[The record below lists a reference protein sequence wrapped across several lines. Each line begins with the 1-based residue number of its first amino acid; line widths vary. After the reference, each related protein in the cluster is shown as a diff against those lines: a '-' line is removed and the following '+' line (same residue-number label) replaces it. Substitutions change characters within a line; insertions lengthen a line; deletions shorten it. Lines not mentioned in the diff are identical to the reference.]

1 MLRSSPASSTVGPE
15 GVGGFGAAAGAGC
28 RVEQPGH
35 LLGLLHHRLGGGA
48 VELQRRGEAREIGL
62 FVILEVS
69 VGVADADRHF
79 IGELA
84 MLGRRECGGGVVE
97 RNLLEQD
104 PLVER
109 LQVGRAG
116 FVAEGIGEAAD
127 LLTLSRVV
135 GAVGKGSEQGDGEDG
150 VLLFGSHLLSWSRY
164 GIAGLSSSRARKRF
178 MRIVRRPAEPVMNG
192 RAFGRPRRI
201 VAVRANPSLLPAGAG
216 SILSAAR
223 GSETACALPSVNY
236 A

>member
-1 MLRSSPASSTVGPE
+1 
-15 GVGGFGAAAGAGC
+15 
-28 RVEQPGH
+28 
-35 LLGLLHHRLGGGA
+35 
-48 VELQRRGEAREIGL
+48 
-62 FVILEVS
+62 
-69 VGVADADRHF
+69 
-79 IGELA
+79 

-223 GSETACALPSVNY
+223 GSETACALHPSTTLDV
-236 A
+236 AVGGRGRGAAQAREASRSHARTMPSQGPAADPEARDSHVSWRSCCVATKTLTSAFRSV